1 VRNYVDLLVGV
12 DDSGEVQDPHQGVE
26 TYYRTTIFIAAN
38 TGGFVS
44 IIMDDG
50 GTNLETRIPFG
61 LWMACADAIRKK
73 RGES

>member
-1 VRNYVDLLVGV
+1 VRNSVDLLVGV
-12 DDSGEVQDPHQGVE
+12 DANGEVQDPHQGVE
-26 TYYRTTIFIAAN
+26 TYYRTTTFFAAN

-50 GTNLETRIPFG
+50 GTNLETRIPFE